1 MVQQITDIRLLVRDV
16 LREQWDNSELVT
28 PLTDDDIH
36 TGWYDD
42 GKGYPQVTV
51 TNPEEGVLDGG
62 DTGVT
67 GINGSGDGYVQH
79 RNGTVLVNCWAGSRA
94 DYDAEG
100 EAQLQSEEMAN
111 VVDGIIFDNIHALSG
126 VDSITVTN
134 RTRLVDTDENPSEY
148 RVQLELTFNW
158 TKD

>member
-1 MVQQITDIRLLVRDV
+1 MVRQIDDIRLLVRNL
-16 LREQWDNSELVT
+16 LRTEWDNSSLVISLSDT
-28 PLTDDDIH
+28 DIH

-51 TNPEEGVLDGG
+51 TNPEEGILAGG
-62 DTGVT
+62 ESGVT
-67 GINGSGDGYVQH
+67 GIKGSGDGYVQH

-94 DYDAEG
+94 DYDAAG
-100 EAQLQSEEMAN
+100 EVELQAQAMGDE
-111 VVDGIIFDNIHALSG
+111 VDDILYENIHALSG
-126 VDSITVTN
+126 VDSITVTS
-134 RTRLVDTDENPSEY
+134 RSRIVDTDEEPSEY